1 MARKPQQPGTSKS
14 MVEIAD
20 SDQLSTSTSKMTED
34 SISITIEEERTEE
47 DESKEKEKEEE
58 RVKKIQEWEK
68 KVDEREKRVNEKEK
82 QVEKKIEELEK
93 MMSEKEKIINEKV
106 DCKKKQKQGKQDYNG
121 EDDLID
127 CDICKKGVNGSEC
140 VQCDQCSGWYHVNCT
155 MVKRIFKDLCEVEKN
170 PNLIFGGALYFF
182 CPPCEKAF
190 KSNKDTKHVSN
201 SKFEKESNVVVADRR
216 LNEDE
221 MTHPSLPTTTE
232 VANRQLNE
240 VERTH
245 SSLPTSIASPSAE
258 ISANIA
264 DSNVSA
270 AGPNVLETNGA
281 GPHVSAVNQRNI
293 QSTQSR
299 FV

>member
-1 MARKPQQPGTSKS
+1 
-14 MVEIAD
+14 
-20 SDQLSTSTSKMTED
+20 
-34 SISITIEEERTEE
+34 
-47 DESKEKEKEEE
+47 
-58 RVKKIQEWEK
+58 
-68 KVDEREKRVNEKEK
+68 
-82 QVEKKIEELEK
+82 

-106 DCKKKQKQGKQDYNG
+106 DGKKKQKQGKQDYNG

-201 SKFEKESNVVVADRR
+201 SKFEKELNVVVADRR

-245 SSLPTSIASPSAE
+245 SSLPTSIASTSAE
-258 ISANIA
+258 NAANIA
-264 DSNVSA
+264 GSHVSA
-270 AGPNVLETNGA
+270 ANVAGPNVPETKGA
-281 GPHVSAVNQRNI
+281 GPHVSAVNKRNI
-293 QSTQSR
+293 QSTQSQFICSFYKKGR
-299 FV
+299 CRHSISGKKIYNGSQCKYLHPRNVKDFANLVQIGITDVMEVHVNYFTQSYASIPWNMENVH